1 MRAVVTLHFSNS
13 LQIFMLLK
21 GCPITS
27 LLSFRQDSEEE
38 MKSLC
43 ILNFLVFH
51 SWAFVD
57 TYLSLPCSKQK
68 Q

>member
-1 MRAVVTLHFSNS
+1 MRVVVTLHFSNS

-27 LLSFRQDSEEE
+27 LLYFRQDSEE

-43 ILNFLVFH
+43 ILNVLVFH
-51 SWAFVD
+51 SWGFVD